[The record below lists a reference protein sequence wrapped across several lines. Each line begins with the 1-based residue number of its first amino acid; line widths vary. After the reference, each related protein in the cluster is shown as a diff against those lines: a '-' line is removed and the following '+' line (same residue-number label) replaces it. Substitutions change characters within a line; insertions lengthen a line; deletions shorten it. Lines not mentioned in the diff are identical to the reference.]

1 MATTETGTLRI
12 LAKEQV
18 IDDTPKVIKGL
29 QFGVLLVVSDGG
41 KEAESDGRPGQ
52 IKIS

>member
-1 MATTETGTLRI
+1 MATSETDTLRV

-29 QFGVLLVVSDGG
+29 QFGVLLVAFDGG
-41 KEAESDGRPGQ
+41 SQLESDGRPGPT
-52 IKIS
+52 KIL